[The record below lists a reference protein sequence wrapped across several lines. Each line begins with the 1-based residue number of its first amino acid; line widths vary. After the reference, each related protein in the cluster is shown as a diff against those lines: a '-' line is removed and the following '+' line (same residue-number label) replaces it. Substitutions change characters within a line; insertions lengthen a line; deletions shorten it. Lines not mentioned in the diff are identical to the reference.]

1 MVRLNQMPEPSRS
14 HLAALPC
21 PSYPDRPWV
30 EGPPL
35 PQRRLALVSTA
46 GLHRRQDPPF
56 SGLTGDYRVIPGEVP
71 VGELVM
77 SHLSSNFDRSGFMD
91 DANLVFP
98 LDRLRDLVQEG
109 FIGSLARFH
118 YSFMGASNPRLMEAA
133 AREVAGLLH
142 GDGVTAVLL
151 VPV

>member
-1 MVRLNQMPEPSRS
+1 MVRLEEIPEPSRS
-14 HLAALPC
+14 HLADLPC

-30 EGPPL
+30 QGPPL
-35 PQRRLALVSTA
+35 ARRRIVLVSTA

-56 SGLTGDYRVIPGEVP
+56 SGLTGDYRVIPGRVP

-91 DANLVFP
+91 DPNLVFP
-98 LDRLRDLVQEG
+98 LDRLRELVEEG

-118 YSFMGASNPRLMEAA
+118 YSFMGASDPRLMESA
-133 AREVAGLLH
+133 ARELAGLLH
-142 GDGVTAVLL
+142 GDEVTGVLL